1 MSKILFIQSY
11 LSKDFSVSE
20 YASEKFIKE
29 YSIKHPNDEIIIL
42 DLNKEK
48 KLQTV
53 LSLNNFDSFWNED
66 SQRYIDLIN
75 NSDKIIISTG
85 MINFTISP
93 LLKNFLD
100 NILVANKTFKYKYEE
115 KNKSVGLVDPNKKIL
130 LIMAQGSYKN
140 WYEFSAFDDYLI
152 NVLKFIGLKDINLL
166 LFDGTKTHDQ
176 SKLSIEEKF
185 KLKENEFNKLL
196 NEF

>member
-1 MSKILFIQSY
+1 M
-11 LSKDFSVSE
+11 
-20 YASEKFIKE
+20 
-29 YSIKHPNDEIIIL
+29 
-42 DLNKEK
+42 
-48 KLQTV
+48 
-53 LSLNNFDSFWNED
+53 SLNNFDSFWNED

-115 KNKSVGLVDPNKKIL
+115 KNKSVGLVDPAKKIL

>member
-1 MSKILFIQSY
+1 MTKVLFIQSY

-20 YASEKFIKE
+20 YASEKFINE
-29 YSIKHPNDEIIIL
+29 YKKMHPEDKITIL
-42 DLNKEK
+42 DLNKEE

-53 LSLNNFDSFWNED
+53 LSLNNFNSFWNED

-75 NSDKIIISTG
+75 EADKIIISTG

-115 KNKSVGLVDPNKKIL
+115 KNKSIGLVDSNKKVL

-152 NVLKFIGLKDINLL
+152 NVLKFIGLTNINLL

-176 SKLSIEEKF
+176 NSMSTEEKF

-196 NEF
+196 KEF